1 MYCYGYCNRSRSL
14 LLSLIIDTQ
23 PNSPGHVSGWTVD
36 EVVEWLK
43 GIKMGEYVKVF
54 HQKKVDGAELL
65 QYDLKCL
72 GVIGVRK
79 KQHQVKIISELKKL
93 QI

>member
-1 MYCYGYCNRSRSL
+1 
-14 LLSLIIDTQ
+14 
-23 PNSPGHVSGWTVD
+23 
-36 EVVEWLK
+36 
-43 GIKMGEYVKVF
+43 MGEYVKVF